1 MGTQVVVIGGGVAG
15 LAGATS
21 ITRMGYDVTLIERE
35 ATVGGQVAR
44 WARVFPTGRRAE
56 EIIDSLREGLDGVQ
70 ALTES
75 RVSGFAGDPGRF
87 RLEVN
92 GTQLEA
98 AAILVAVGYQPFDP
112 SVKEEYGYGVYPDV
126 VSSVELEAMLKADR
140 LRVPSTGAV
149 PETVAINHCVGS
161 RDEKVG
167 NLYCSRV
174 CCTYGIH
181 QAVEIRERHPGTSVF
196 CFYMDIRTYGR
207 GFEELYRGAQ
217 KEFGV
222 EFIRGRIAD
231 VQEEG
236 HRLLIRAEDTL
247 SSSPLRM
254 HVDLLS
260 LSVGMVPA
268 QGAGKLGELLG
279 LEFGED
285 GFFKVRDPHLHP
297 NESTVPGIFLAGAAS
312 GPKGITE
319 SITDGRAAAAA
330 IGGFLRGA

>member
-1 MGTQVVVIGGGVAG
+1 MRVVVIGGGVAG
-15 LAGATS
+15 LEGAAS
-21 ITRMGYDVTLIERE
+21 LKRMGYDVTLVERE
-35 ATVGGQVAR
+35 PTLGGQVAR
-44 WARVFPTGRRAE
+44 WARVFPTGRPAD
-56 EIIDSLREGLDGVQ
+56 EIIASLQAGLEGVEVL
-70 ALTES
+70 S
-75 RVSGFAGDPGRF
+75 RSQVTGFEGMPGRF
-87 RLEVN
+87 RVQVN
-92 GTQLEA
+92 GKQVEA
-98 AAILVAVGYQPFDP
+98 AAILVAVGYRPFDP
-112 SVKEEYGYGVYPDV
+112 SVKEEYGYGVYPNV
-126 VSSVELEAMLKADR
+126 VSSVDLEAMLKADR

-174 CCTYGIH
+174 CCTYSIH
-181 QAVEIRERHPGTSVF
+181 QAVEIRERHPQTKVL

-207 GFEELYRGAQ
+207 GFEELYRRAQ
-217 KEFGV
+217 KECGV

-247 SSSPLRM
+247 LAAPLRM

-268 QGAGKLGELLG
+268 QGAGELSGLLG
-279 LEFGED
+279 LEFGQD
-285 GFFKVRDPHLHP
+285 GFFEVRDPHLHP

-312 GPKGITE
+312 GPKGIAE
-319 SITDGRAAAAA
+319 SVADGRAAAAA
-330 IGGFLRGA
+330 IAGFLSGA